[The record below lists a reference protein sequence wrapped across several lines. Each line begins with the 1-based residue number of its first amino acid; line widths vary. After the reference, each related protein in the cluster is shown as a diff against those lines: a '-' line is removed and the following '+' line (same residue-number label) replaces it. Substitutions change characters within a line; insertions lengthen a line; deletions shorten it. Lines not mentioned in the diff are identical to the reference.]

1 MTTRS
6 LENQE
11 MNERELERMG
21 VKLNDMDLIGIPVRI
36 VVGKKAVDNI
46 VELKRRDS
54 DEILE
59 INFDK
64 VIEYIK

>member
-1 MTTRS
+1 
-6 LENQE
+6 
-11 MNERELERMG
+11 MG

-36 VVGKKAVDNI
+36 VVGKKAIDNI